1 MTSKTDYDN
10 TLPEPLKH
18 IGAQDLGG
26 FHGGCTRNGFLRKQ
40 GKLERMFKF
49 LTWRQRYVVI
59 AHGCIYIF
67 KNEFSRSYIMAVALG
82 TYNKTI
88 RGTNIPRMPFV
99 FRVMPHDPTT
109 GKILVFSCPDEANQ
123 KSWMA
128 AIKKDL
134 LKAND
139 VSTKDIDDDSL
150 EDYVYLEKD
159 VRTIKEEVAASNKQ
173 PDPEKDYSIIKDT
186 DVVKHLGRKPT
197 SPHSTSSLPSQHT
210 TKQEF
215 TNKPPK
221 SSTIATAQPASD
233 LKNKTKA
240 TQPTSPTNN
249 KPFKK
254 KMQTPNQTQNKQRKP
269 TLTDDE
275 DDEKPF
281 TDRKSYMYEGT
292 DREQVEGLLLSKT
305 EGTFLI
311 RTSRSD
317 GREVLSINI
326 GDSLKEFKIYIK
338 EKKCTIDNKTYFDST
353 DELLLYYHNNNLPGK
368 TVKLT
373 KAYLLQ
379 SAGYV
384 NQRFSP

>member
-1 MTSKTDYDN
+1 MTSSSTDHESI
-10 TLPEPLKH
+10 LQEPVKH
-18 IGAQDLGG
+18 IGAQELGG
-26 FHGGCTRNGFLRKQ
+26 FLGGCTKNGFLRKQ
-40 GKLERMFKF
+40 DKLERMFKC

-59 AHGCIYIF
+59 TRGCLYVF
-67 KNEFSRSYIMAVALG
+67 KNEFSRSYIMAVALR

-99 FRVMPHDPTT
+99 FRVMPHDPTR

-139 VSTKDIDDDSL
+139 VAVADIDDDSL

-159 VRTIKEEVAASNKQ
+159 VRTIKEEVAASNSEA
-173 PDPEKDYSIIKDT
+173 DPEKDYSVIKDT
-186 DVVKHLGRKPT
+186 DVIKQLGNKPT
-197 SPHSTSSLPSQHT
+197 VRIPQSTSSLPSPDKK
-210 TKQEF
+210 KQEF
-215 TNKPPK
+215 QDQPPK
-221 SSTIATAQPASD
+221 SSTIATAD
-233 LKNKTKA
+233 LKNKTKVP
-240 TQPTSPTNN
+240 QQTSPTTN

-254 KMQTPNQTQNKQRKP
+254 KMQTANKQRK
-269 TLTDDE
+269 LTSTDE
-275 DDEKPF
+275 DDDEKPII
-281 TDRKSYMYEGT
+281 DRKSYMFEGT

-311 RTSRSD
+311 RLSRSD
-317 GREVLSINI
+317 GREVLSVNI
-326 GDSLKEFKIYIK
+326 GDSLKEFKIFVK
-338 EKKCTIDNKTYFDST
+338 EKKSTIDNKTYFDST
-353 DELLLYYHNNNLPGK
+353 DELLLHYHTNYLPNK
-368 TVKLT
+368 TVKLK